1 MMISTITFL
10 LSLWILSVSTTL
22 LLKEI
27 AHPYLE
33 GGYGVLTSLGLG
45 FVLGVAY
52 KVQWPHL
59 GPLMV
64 FLGLLNI
71 LLGPYRLL
79 GVLGLFLYGIS

>member
-1 MMISTITFL
+1 MLLSTITFL
-10 LSLWILSVSTTL
+10 LSLWLLSVGLTM

-27 AHPYLE
+27 AYPYLE

-45 FVLGVAY
+45 FILGVASR
-52 KVQWPHL
+52 VQWPHL

-71 LLGPYRLL
+71 ILGPLRVL
-79 GVLGLFLYGIS
+79 GILGLFLYGIS